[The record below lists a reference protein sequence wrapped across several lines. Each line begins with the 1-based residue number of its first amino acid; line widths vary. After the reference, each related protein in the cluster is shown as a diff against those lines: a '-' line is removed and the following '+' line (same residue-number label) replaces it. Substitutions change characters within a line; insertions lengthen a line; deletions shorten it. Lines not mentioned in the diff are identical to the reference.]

1 MLNDSPIIPSI
12 SGHKSFVGFLYL
24 EYTYN
29 NPVVNIFIKLLTDT
43 VSTGGGVEADEEKA
57 AANQELLSK

>member
-1 MLNDSPIIPSI
+1 MTVQLYLPSI

>member
-1 MLNDSPIIPSI
+1 MTVQSYLPSI

-29 NPVVNIFIKLLTDT
+29 NPVVNIFIKILTDT

>member
-1 MLNDSPIIPSI
+1 MTVQSYLPSI